1 MKKILSLVVAICV
14 LLTMFTIPGFAATKL
29 TSAETNIVKA
39 FQKTLETND
48 LQYLNKYKYPGMK
61 FYLTDADAD
70 MDCKILNPQYSKV
83 YDSKEKLNKL
93 TIKGLLVAT
102 DGENLAYGNVTY
114 SIFVKTKSSKLY
126 AYKQAPS
133 AKLKQLTLDDLSDS
147 TIAAMEKYLIS
158 LYDEDTAYALMYPDD
173 NSEDEY
179 SDDSDVDNGDD
190 QSSSDYSG
198 KANFNSPVP
207 MNQKFTWS
215 ETKKYLDDTVSG
227 TYSVTVKN
235 VKKIDADGVEA
246 LGFRRPQESEDTE
259 FALVD
264 IVYEVKNATIKKG
277 TGQGYAYLSSAWD
290 MNLWGVKTSSGM
302 KIIGGTDYGFD
313 GSLSRVIDDAN
324 FKKVTPGMNESYKAE
339 GKILLT
345 LYKGKTNYMV
355 LQNEEIYQKDDYD
368 GSFMYF
374 KLN

>member
-102 DGENLAYGNVTY
+102 DGENLVYGNVTY

-158 LYDEDTAYALMYPDD
+158 LYDEDTAYALMYPD
-173 NSEDEY
+173 SEDEY

-190 QSSSDYSG
+190 QSSSSYSG

-277 TGQGYAYLSSAWD
+277 TGQGYAYLSTAWD

-324 FKKVTPGMNESYKAE
+324 FKKITPGMNESYKAE

>member
-1 MKKILSLVVAICV
+1 MKKFLSLVVTICV
-14 LLTMFTIPGFAATKL
+14 LLTIFTVPGFAATKL

-61 FYLTDADAD
+61 FYLTDAGAD

-114 SIFVKTKSSKLY
+114 SIFIKTKSSKLY
-126 AYKQAPS
+126 AYKQAPT

-158 LYDEDTAYALMYPDD
+158 LYDEDTAYALMYPEE

-190 QSSSDYSG
+190 QSSSGYSG